1 MELGLAGKS
10 AIVTGAASGIG
21 RETARVLASEGAR
34 VLVADRDASGAE
46 RVVSEL
52 AESGGEATA
61 FEVDV
66 SRYEGCRG
74 MAAAALESFGRIDAL
89 VCCAG
94 VYVEKLFLETE
105 PEDWRA
111 LVDVNFYGVMNASR
125 AVAGAMAEQRSGAIV
140 HVASDAGKIGE
151 RRMAVYAA
159 TKGAVIA
166 FSKAL
171 AVELGR
177 SSVRVNAVCP
187 GMTRTPMTA
196 SLSEEQLAAAARQ
209 YPLGRL
215 GEPRDLADT
224 IAFLLSERAT
234 WVTGQAIS
242 VNGGYARS

>member
-10 AIVTGAASGIG
+10 AIITGGASGIG

-34 VLVADRDASGAE
+34 VLVADRDASGAG
-46 RVVSEL
+46 RVAAQL
-52 AESGGEATA
+52 AESGGEAAA

-66 SRYEGCRG
+66 SGYEGCRK
-74 MAAAALESFGRIDAL
+74 MAAAALERFGRIDAL

-105 PEDWRA
+105 PEDWRT

-125 AVAGAMAEQRSGAIV
+125 AVARAMVEQRSGAIV

-196 SLSEEQLAAAARQ
+196 SLSDEQLAAAARQ

-215 GEPRDLADT
+215 GEPRDLAET
-224 IAFLLSERAT
+224 IAFLLSERAS

-242 VNGGYARS
+242 VNGGYSRS